1 MTAVNSLTN
10 YVDAEGRELQVRL
23 TRLSPTSV
31 KLTWTA
37 PANPYVYAGALV
49 VASLFELNPSNFP
62 TDGVRYVPS
71 TDFAAPADRIGQAHI
86 VGAFYNDMAA
96 TEVTVTNLPDNEPV
110 YLAVH
115 LATNVYSY
123 YTVGVRSYP
132 DGPLSSAWAP
142 HIDDSYG
149 PPDNPI
155 AGQVYYDPEQR
166 LTFAWNG
173 TAWLPTTAHTVI
185 TGEVDPTAELRTT
198 GTTYSGLGDGTLND
212 ALVGASALEAQEWT
226 VMAVAPTVF
235 TVTGSVTG
243 IKPSATVGVPYSN
256 GFISFVLNAGSTAF
270 IPGDTFTITV
280 KSVTT
285 TPGLPTGYPRPGDF
299 FFNTRARKLKCWSGM
314 GWVDSEPP
322 QKGEPTYQRLHVGT
336 NGEPGARDTIKDIL
350 KRQLGYP
357 KVCVE
362 LDEAQFDIALNNA
375 LQELRRRTDSAYY
388 KQFFFMQ
395 IIPGQDTYYLN
406 DPTKGLDCVV
416 DVIKIHRLNM
426 LGLVN
431 FGPDNLYAQQ
441 FLNQFY
447 APGVGYDLVSI
458 HLIHSLSEIYSQ
470 LFAGDIGFNWREAR
484 RELKIYRR
492 FGHNEKVLIEC
503 SMEKTEQEL
512 LVDRWTQQWIQQWA
526 EAELMFML
534 AHIRGKFSSLP
545 GPGGGLSLNA
555 DSLMSEGTRLQ
566 EDCMRQIRDYEVG
579 QNGPDNFHMPF
590 VIG

>member
-23 TRLSPTSV
+23 TRLTDTSV
-31 KLTWTA
+31 KLTWNV
-37 PANPYVYAGALV
+37 PSNPYVYAGALV
-49 VASLFELNPSNFP
+49 LASLFELNPSNFP
-62 TDGVRYVPS
+62 TDGVRYVAS
-71 TDFAAPADRIGQAHI
+71 TDFATAADRIGQAHV
-86 VGAFYNDMAA
+86 VGAFYDDK
-96 TEVTVTNLPDNEPV
+96 TTVEVTVTNLPENAPV
-110 YLAVH
+110 FMSVH

-123 YTVGVRSYP
+123 YTIGVRSYP

-149 PPDNPI
+149 PPDNPV

-173 TAWLPTTAHTVI
+173 TAWLPTSAHTVI
-185 TGEVDPTAELRTT
+185 TGEVDPTAELQVYS
-198 GTTYSGLGDGTLND
+198 TTYSGLGDGTLND
-212 ALVGASALEAQEWT
+212 AAVGSSALEAQEWT

-256 GFISFVLNAGSTAF
+256 GFISFVINAGTTPF
-270 IPGDTFTITV
+270 IPGDTFTTTV
-280 KSVTT
+280 RSVTT
-285 TPGLPTGYPRPGDF
+285 TPGLPTGYPKPGDF
-299 FFNTRARKLKCWSGM
+299 FFNTRARKLKCWSGT

-322 QKGEPTYQRLHVGT
+322 QKGEPIYQRLHIGT

-362 LDEAQFDIALNNA
+362 LDEEQFDIALNNA

-406 DPTKGLDCVV
+406 DPTKGVDGVV

-458 HLIHSLSEIYSQ
+458 HLIHSLSEVYSQ
-470 LFAGDIGFNWREAR
+470 LFAGDIAFNWRESR

-503 SMEKTEQEL
+503 SMEKTEQEI
-512 LVDRWTQQWIQQWA
+512 LVDRWTQQWVQQWA

-534 AHIRGKFSSLP
+534 AHIRGKFSTLP

-555 DSLMSEGTRLQ
+555 DALMSEGQRLQ
-566 EDCMRQIRDYEVG
+566 DDCLRQIKDYEVG
-579 QNGPDNFHMPF
+579 QNGPDNFYMPF